1 MSPEQVAAIAA
12 AVGTVLGGVV
22 TAIIQWRKEKRA
34 HVVEIAPAEAPA
46 AQTITEAAKALVE
59 PLTRRVDAL
68 ESEVGALR
76 TQRDALTAERDSL
89 RSDRATL
96 LRHTVA
102 VEAWIRDNFPEKA
115 GTMPT
120 LPDQFKERS

>member
-1 MSPEQVAAIAA
+1 MSPEQVAAVAA
-12 AVGTVLGGVV
+12 AIGTVLGGVV
-22 TAIIQWRKEKRA
+22 TAIIQWRKEKYAR
-34 HVVEIAPAEAPA
+34 VVEVAPAEATA
-46 AQTITEAAKALVE
+46 AQTITEAAKVLVE
-59 PLTRRVDAL
+59 PLAKRVDAL
-68 ESEVGALR
+68 ETEVGTLR

-89 RSDRATL
+89 RSDRDTL

-102 VEAWIRDNFPEKA
+102 VEAWIKDNFPEKA